1 MRTSRL
7 ALALWALVSLITAGG
22 CGTAVALMDAQEARG
37 KADAVNLDNWRKVAA
52 AQVEFVDGKLA
63 KADADAA
70 RQIAAAD
77 NGSAIA
83 AAFSSYLAARNQLEE
98 GRAKAAQEVRILD
111 MRLVLAEA
119 AAGKLMAAAPNGAAA
134 EAIFAEH
141 VAAREK
147 LLAER
152 AIAAAELETID
163 GRLAQA
169 EADLAR
175 QLQAATDRPA
185 AAAVFAAY
193 LGARAQLADARAAA
207 VREYGQAVDN
217 AQLQAELTDRQAR
230 LISGWYSLFRI
241 MPGVETLRAV
251 AQQKARAYVTAAAAA
266 NKPPPIAAPAS
277 GP

>member
-52 AQVEFVDGKLA
+52 AQIEFVDAKLTR
-63 KADADAA
+63 ADADAA

>member
-52 AQVEFVDGKLA
+52 AQIEFVDAKLTR
-63 KADADAA
+63 ADADAA

-152 AIAAAELETID
+152 AIAAAEPETID